1 MLLLVI
7 GEGISLRL
15 SVAARDGLVFVYFES
30 CHRQINVSWSRNL
43 LAQKSD
49 NSEFRYFMSLTF

>member
-15 SVAARDGLVFVYFES
+15 SVAARDGLVFVYFEPLRG
-30 CHRQINVSWSRNL
+30 HTPAIEPLRGRTPAIDFKDR
-43 LAQKSD
+43 
-49 NSEFRYFMSLTF
+49 